1 MENAH
6 RHTLIPYFG
15 FRYKLTKVYSFCL
28 LRIFLSLFSNVL
40 TNSNFFILSSFSKST
55 PPLFHFSRAPRCLT
69 ASRCSA
75 SFAVSFAASCSSA
88 CGISL
93 FRLTTSRVRL
103 ALCFFFCCSGAFFC
117 RWLVL
122 LLPTLHSLTFSMFS
136 IPTKSLP
143 SLQKNIATCSQ
154 RPNNHHIIKSRVA
167 VRATLLPLLL
177 PNKNQAK
184 TTAFL
189 SIPNGNYQQTTN
201 THTASHKASGTILRH
216 ILAHF
221 NTA

>member
-1 MENAH
+1 M
-6 RHTLIPYFG
+6 F
-15 FRYKLTKVYSFCL
+15 
-28 LRIFLSLFSNVL
+28 
-40 TNSNFFILSSFSKST
+40 
-55 PPLFHFSRAPRCLT
+55 T

-103 ALCFFFCCSGAFFC
+103 GLCFFFCCSGAFFC

-122 LLPTLHSLTFSMFS
+122 LLLTLHSLTFSMFS

-143 SLQKNIATCSQ
+143 SLQKNIATCSKH
-154 RPNNHHIIKSRVA
+154 PNNHHIIKSHVA
-167 VRATLLPLLL
+167 FRATLLPLLT
-177 PNKNQAK
+177 PNKTQAK

-189 SIPNGNYQQTTN
+189 GIPNGNYQQTTN
-201 THTASHKASGTILRH
+201 THTASHKASGAILWH